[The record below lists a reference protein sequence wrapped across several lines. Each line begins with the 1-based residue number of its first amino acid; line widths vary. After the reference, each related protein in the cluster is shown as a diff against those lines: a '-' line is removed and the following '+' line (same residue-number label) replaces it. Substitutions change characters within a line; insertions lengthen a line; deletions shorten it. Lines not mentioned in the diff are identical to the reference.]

1 MPDKQRVIEIFTVMP
16 EGIGCQKIFQML
28 SIWCSDQQAD
38 ADIRA
43 GKFLNKDLTWLREH
57 KKTRKYLAGDDL

>member
-1 MPDKQRVIEIFTVMP
+1 MTIMPDKQRVIEIFTVMP

-38 ADIRA
+38 ADI
-43 GKFLNKDLTWLREH
+43 
-57 KKTRKYLAGDDL
+57 GDGRVHPTDIAKQRVRDMARI

>member
-1 MPDKQRVIEIFTVMP
+1 VIEMPDKQRVLEIVTAMP
-16 EGIGCQKIFQML
+16 EGISYQEIVQTL

-43 GKFLNKDLTWLREH
+43 GRFYTTDIAKQRVRDVARV
-57 KKTRKYLAGDDL
+57 